1 MTNFEKQKKNKRTK
15 LIWSAVGI
23 IIVLVLLFFARSDET
38 ASTISIAPPGAPATV
53 YIDRSTVS
61 PITSTTSPATYN
73 VSPGSKQ
80 VLVARDGYWPW
91 SQRVDVPEDETVEL
105 RPFLIEESGRR
116 VLQTTNEITA
126 ALSEAQTQ
134 SPPTADAPVMSPS
147 GDIRTYVDSETNII
161 AQWTA
166 GTSSAPAYFDCHEG
180 TCGVSVF
187 NQAPVRQID
196 FYPDRDDVIFFA
208 TDTGVYAIDVNPR
221 DETQNFQPV
230 VEGVRNP
237 VFTISDG
244 NIFVLSGE
252 RITVSDI

>member
-23 IIVLVLLFFARSDET
+23 IIVLVLLFFARSDGT
-38 ASTISIAPPGAPATV
+38 ASTISITPPGAPATV

-61 PITSTTSPATYN
+61 PITSTTSPATYG

-80 VLVARDGYWPW
+80 ILVARDGYWPW
-91 SQRVDVPEDETVEL
+91 SQQIDIPEDETVEL
-105 RPFLIEESGRR
+105 HPFLIEKSGRR
-116 VLQTTNEITA
+116 VLQTTSEITSALQDAQLEAVPTTNAA
-126 ALSEAQTQ
+126 AL
-134 SPPTADAPVMSPS
+134 SPS
-147 GDIRTYVDSETNII
+147 GDIRVFVDNGTNII
-161 AQWTA
+161 AQWT
-166 GTSSAPAYFDCHEG
+166 GSTTTAPGFLDCHEN

-187 NQAPVRQID
+187 NQAAVRQIE